1 MRKLLVTLAL
11 SGGAFAASAAFPD
24 KPVTLVIPYP
34 PGGAVDVMGRVIARG
49 LESQLGQPVVVD
61 NKPGAG
67 TVLAA
72 GALARAPADGYTLLL
87 SGNTTFTVNPALR
100 ANLPYDPLTSFES
113 IGNVGYS
120 TLVLLA
126 NKDYKPNRLAEVISD
141 AKARPG
147 ALSYASFGS
156 GTTAHLAGEMLKQQA
171 GVDMV
176 HVPYKGS
183 APAMTDLL
191 GGRVEMSIDTT
202 VAAAPQIAAG
212 KLKAIAV
219 TNAKRSATMPSV
231 PTFAEAGIRG
241 FDMSPWIAV
250 VTPKGL
256 PPPVAKTLA
265 AALSRTLAL
274 PEIRAQLEKAGITVD
289 PAPPTAY
296 QQRVERE
303 LPQLRALVA
312 RTAITVD

>member
-11 SGGAFAASAAFPD
+11 SGAAFAASAAFPD
-24 KPVTLVIPYP
+24 KPITLVIPYP
-34 PGGAVDVMGRVIARG
+34 PGGAVDVTGRVIARG
-49 LESQLGQPVVVD
+49 LESQLGQPVIVD

-100 ANLPYDPLTSFES
+100 ANLPYNPLTSFES

-126 NKDYKPNRLAEVISD
+126 NKDYKPNSLAEVISD
-141 AKARPG
+141 AKAKPG
-147 ALSYASFGS
+147 KLSYASFGS

-171 GVDMV
+171 GIDMV

-202 VAAAPQIAAG
+202 VAAAPQVAAG

-219 TNAKRSATMPSV
+219 TNVKRSATMPGV
-231 PTFAEAGIRG
+231 PTFAEAGFPG

-250 VTPKGL
+250 VAPKGL
-256 PPPVAKTLA
+256 PPPVARTLA
-265 AALSRTLAL
+265 EALSRTLAS
-274 PEIRAQLEKAGITVD
+274 PEVRAQLEKAGITVD
-289 PAPPTAY
+289 PAPPMAY

-303 LPQLRALVA
+303 LPQLRALIA
-312 RTAITVD
+312 RTGITID

>member
-11 SGGAFAASAAFPD
+11 SGATFAASAAFPD
-24 KPVTLVIPYP
+24 KPITLVIPYP
-34 PGGAVDVMGRVIARG
+34 PGGAVDVTGRIIALG
-49 LESQLGQPVVVD
+49 LESQLGQPVIVD

-100 ANLPYDPLTSFES
+100 ANLPYNPLTSFES
-113 IGNVGYS
+113 IGNIGYS

-126 NKDYKPNRLAEVISD
+126 NKDYKPNSLAEVISD

-147 ALSYASFGS
+147 KLSYASFGS

-171 GVDMV
+171 GIDMV

-202 VAAAPQIAAG
+202 VAAAPQVAAG

-219 TNAKRSATMPSV
+219 TTVKRSATMPGV
-231 PTFAEAGIRG
+231 PTFAEAGIPG

-250 VTPKGL
+250 VAPKGL
-256 PPPVAKTLA
+256 PPPVARMLA
-265 AALSRTLAL
+265 DALSRTLAS
-274 PEIRAQLEKAGITVD
+274 PEIRAQLEKVGITVD
-289 PAPPTAY
+289 PAPPMVY

-303 LPQLRALVA
+303 LPQLRALIA
-312 RTAITVD
+312 RTGIKID

>member
-11 SGGAFAASAAFPD
+11 SGATFAASAAFPD
-24 KPVTLVIPYP
+24 KPITLVIPYP
-34 PGGAVDVMGRVIARG
+34 PGGAVDVTGRIIALG
-49 LESQLGQPVVVD
+49 LESQLGQPVIVD

-100 ANLPYDPLTSFES
+100 ANLPYNPLTSFES
-113 IGNVGYS
+113 IGNIGYS

-126 NKDYKPNRLAEVISD
+126 NKDYKPNSLAEVISD
-141 AKARPG
+141 AKAKPG
-147 ALSYASFGS
+147 KLSYASFGS

-171 GVDMV
+171 GIDMV

-202 VAAAPQIAAG
+202 VAAAPQVAAG

-219 TNAKRSATMPSV
+219 TTVKRSATMPGV
-231 PTFAEAGIRG
+231 PTFAEAGIPG

-250 VTPKGL
+250 VAPKGL
-256 PPPVAKTLA
+256 PPPVARMLA
-265 AALSRTLAL
+265 DALSRTLAS
-274 PEIRAQLEKAGITVD
+274 PEIRAQLEKVGITVD
-289 PAPPTAY
+289 PAPPMVY

-303 LPQLRALVA
+303 LPQLRALIA
-312 RTAITVD
+312 RTGIKID

>member
-11 SGGAFAASAAFPD
+11 SGATFAASAAFPD
-24 KPVTLVIPYP
+24 KPITLVIPYP
-34 PGGAVDVMGRVIARG
+34 PGGAVDVTGRIIALG
-49 LESQLGQPVVVD
+49 LESQLGQPVIVD
-61 NKPGAG
+61 NNPGAG

-100 ANLPYDPLTSFES
+100 AKLPYNPLTSFES
-113 IGNVGYS
+113 IGNIGYS

-126 NKDYKPNRLAEVISD
+126 NKDYKPNSLAEVISD
-141 AKARPG
+141 AKAKPG
-147 ALSYASFGS
+147 KLSYASFGS

-171 GVDMV
+171 GIDMV

-202 VAAAPQIAAG
+202 VAAAPQVAAG

-219 TNAKRSATMPSV
+219 TTVKRSATMPGV
-231 PTFAEAGIRG
+231 PTFAEAGIPG

-250 VTPKGL
+250 VAPKGL
-256 PPPVAKTLA
+256 PPPVARTLA
-265 AALSRTLAL
+265 EALSRTLASS
-274 PEIRAQLEKAGITVD
+274 EIRAQLEKVGITVD
-289 PAPPTAY
+289 PAPPMVY

-303 LPQLRALVA
+303 LPQLRALIA
-312 RTAITVD
+312 RTGIKID